1 MRQRRGFL
9 PRNFLRVFPDTNVL
23 VSALMGRGLCRDRLG
38 RLIIEHTVVIG
49 APVREELRRVL
60 LTKFRAP
67 ET

>member
-1 MRQRRGFL
+1 M
-9 PRNFLRVFPDTNVL
+9 FPDTNVL
-23 VSALMGRGLCRDRLG
+23 VSALMGRGLCRDLLG

-60 LTKFRAP
+60 LTKFRVP